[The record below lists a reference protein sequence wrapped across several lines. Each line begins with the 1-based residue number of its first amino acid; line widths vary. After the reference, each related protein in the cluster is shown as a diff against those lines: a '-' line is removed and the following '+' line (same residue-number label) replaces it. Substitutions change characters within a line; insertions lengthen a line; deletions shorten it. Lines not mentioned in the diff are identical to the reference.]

1 MELVISFHLTRSYF
15 FLHPPLQTVWSETDL
30 NFCTIRNC
38 FKFRSNQRNWRQ
50 TSQNKVNTEEAWVKK
65 DHFKDLNARSNQI
78 LKRPKNTHIIPT
90 AKWKRSKL
98 APKHILRRP
107 ELIWNQKFVP
117 TQQLWQS
124 TRPNAA
130 PSPPHPH
137 YTADSPPGCG
147 VGCYL
152 LVVVVG
158 FFVLFFPFPHSHSS
172 LPQLNPFFLLF
183 PEQCFLHLPLPFCF
197 IFALNFHPPS
207 FFIFY
212 FMQHLEL
219 VPETVTSV
227 RVQLC
232 AWRGPQKLL
241 VHQNPERYKTQGD
254 Q

>member
-1 MELVISFHLTRSYF
+1 M
-15 FLHPPLQTVWSETDL
+15 
-30 NFCTIRNC
+30 
-38 FKFRSNQRNWRQ
+38 
-50 TSQNKVNTEEAWVKK
+50 KK

-152 LVVVVG
+152 LVVVVVG

-172 LPQLNPFFLLF
+172 LPQLNPFFSPF
-183 PEQCFLHLPLPFCF
+183 SWAVFFAPAFAFL
-197 IFALNFHPPS
+197 
-207 FFIFY
+207 FY
-212 FMQHLEL
+212 FCSKFPPPFFFYFLLYATSRTCARNCNKCACSTVCVKRSTKTASSSKSWEIQDTRRPIKVGLKL
-219 VPETVTSV
+219 VKALHSMFLMAVNV
-227 RVQLC
+227 
-232 AWRGPQKLL
+232 LL
-241 VHQNPERYKTQGD
+241 VMSHVLLIITSLYY
-254 Q
+254 

>member
-1 MELVISFHLTRSYF
+1 M
-15 FLHPPLQTVWSETDL
+15 
-30 NFCTIRNC
+30 
-38 FKFRSNQRNWRQ
+38 
-50 TSQNKVNTEEAWVKK
+50 KK

-152 LVVVVG
+152 LVVVVVG

>member
-1 MELVISFHLTRSYF
+1 M
-15 FLHPPLQTVWSETDL
+15 
-30 NFCTIRNC
+30 
-38 FKFRSNQRNWRQ
+38 
-50 TSQNKVNTEEAWVKK
+50 KK

-152 LVVVVG
+152 LVVVVVVG

-172 LPQLNPFFLLF
+172 LPQLNPFFSPFSWAVFFAPAFAFLF
-183 PEQCFLHLPLPFCF
+183 YFCSKF
-197 IFALNFHPPS
+197 PPP